1 MSFIT
6 YAQNFEDVI
15 LWRALGHL
23 GNGFYIDV
31 GANDP
36 VEHSV
41 TKAFYDAG
49 WHGINVE
56 PLPAYRGAFANQRPR
71 DINLAVAAGPENGEL
86 VLFDVPDIHGWAS
99 PEAAV
104 AAAHQAS
111 GHTVAELRVPQRT
124 LDSICSEYVHGEIHF
139 LKIDVEGFEEAVLR
153 GIDLERWRPWILVIE
168 ATVPNSRVTTYQIW
182 EQLVTSHRY
191 RFAYFDGLNR
201 YYVAEEHAGLA
212 ETIAIQPNVFD
223 AFVPWQLARAAE
235 GALAQEAAR
244 QAEYDAREAEHEAHQ
259 QTRAQLGAVEARA
272 IQVQQLHDA
281 LARTLTAEYDAHVAT
296 RQALGQAHAAN
307 TVTHDALTQE
317 YEAHSSTRKALE
329 QEYSAHALSRQALE
343 QEYSAHA
350 LSRQALEQEYSAHAL
365 TQKALQQEYE
375 AHAASREAGLSAV
388 RDKCWLD
395 EHCAQQQAALDTA
408 SAELSQLHAQLI
420 ASDAWAKSME
430 AALSARLGSR
440 YRQIGGRALRLARSP
455 IKELARVSRGA
466 ARRAVTWLASRES
479 IRRLI
484 LPRLARYP
492 KLAARVTG
500 LVAQVKRVPMA
511 TAPHARHA
519 LVDPRVAHLPAS
531 ARKVFFDLKHRLS
544 VK

>member
-15 LWRALGHL
+15 LWRALGHISQ
-23 GNGFYIDV
+23 GFYIDV

-49 WHGINVE
+49 WRGINVE
-56 PLPAYRGAFANQRPR
+56 PLPAYRDAFASQRPR

-99 PEAAV
+99 PDAAV

-111 GHTVAELRVPQRT
+111 GHVVAELRVPQRT
-124 LDSICSEYVHGEIHF
+124 LDSICADYVHGDIQF

-168 ATVPNSRVTTYQIW
+168 ATVPNSRVTNHETW
-182 EQLVTSHRY
+182 EPLVTSHRY

-201 YYVAEEHAGLA
+201 YYVADEHAALA

-235 GALAQEAAR
+235 GAIAQEAAR
-244 QAEYDAREAEHEAHQ
+244 QAENDAHQ
-259 QTRAQLGAVEARA
+259 QTRAQLEQFEART
-272 IQVQQLHDA
+272 VQALHLHDMV
-281 LARTLTAEYDAHVAT
+281 ARTLAAEYDAHGAT
-296 RQALGQAHAAN
+296 R
-307 TVTHDALTQE
+307 
-317 YEAHSSTRKALE
+317 
-329 QEYSAHALSRQALE
+329 HALSEA
-343 QEYSAHA
+343 YK
-350 LSRQALEQEYSAHAL
+350 AHAL
-365 TQKALQQEYE
+365 TQHALGQEYE
-375 AHAASREAGLSAV
+375 AHAASRAATLEV
-388 RDKCWLD
+388 MRDKAQLQD
-395 EHCAQQQAALDTA
+395 RFAQLEARCAQLDAGCAHQQAARDA
-408 SAELSQLHAQLI
+408 AMAEVAQLHAQLG

-430 AALSARLGSR
+430 AQLNARSGSR
-440 YRQIGGRALRLARSP
+440 YRQVGGRALRLARSP
-455 IKELARVSRGA
+455 VTESARLGRGA

-479 IRRLI
+479 LRRLI
-484 LPRLARYP
+484 LPRLARHP
-492 KLAARVTG
+492 RLAAKVTG
-500 LVAQVKRVPMA
+500 LVMRVKRVPVSA
-511 TAPHARHA
+511 VQHARQA
-519 LVDPRVAHLPAS
+519 AVDPRVAHLPAS
-531 ARKVFFDLKHRLS
+531 ARKVYFDLKQRLS

>member
-23 GNGFYIDV
+23 GQGFYIDV

-49 WHGINVE
+49 WQGINVE
-56 PLPAYRGAFANQRPR
+56 PLPSYRDAFAKQRPR

-99 PEAAV
+99 PDAAV

-124 LDSICSEYVHGEIHF
+124 LDTICSEYVHGDIHF
-139 LKIDVEGFEEAVLR
+139 LKIDVEGFEESVLR

-168 ATVPNSRVTTYQIW
+168 ATVPNSRVTNHQTW
-182 EQLVTSHRY
+182 EHLVIGHRY

-201 YYVAEEHAGLA
+201 YYVAEEHTELA

-235 GALAQEAAR
+235 GAVAQEAAR
-244 QAEYDAREAEHEAHQ
+244 QAEHKAREAEHQAHQ
-259 QTRAQLGAVEARA
+259 QTRAQLGEVEARA
-272 IQVQQLHDA
+272 IQIQQLHDA

-296 RQALGQAHAAN
+296 RMALSEAYAAN
-307 TVTHDALTQE
+307 TMTQHALTQE
-317 YEAHSSTRKALE
+317 YEAHGSTRRALE
-329 QEYSAHALSRQALE
+329 
-343 QEYSAHA
+343 
-350 LSRQALEQEYSAHAL
+350 
-365 TQKALQQEYE
+365 QEYE
-375 AHAASREAGLSAV
+375 AHAASRQAQLSAV

-395 EHCAQQQAALDTA
+395 EHCAQQQAALDA
-408 SAELSQLHAQLI
+408 AAAELSELHAQLI

-430 AALSARLGSR
+430 TALSARLQSR
-440 YRQIGGRALRLARSP
+440 YRQIGGRAMRLARSP
-455 IKELARVSRGA
+455 VRESARMGRAV

-479 IRRLI
+479 LRRLI

-492 KLAARVTG
+492 KLAAKVTG
-500 LVAQVKRVPMA
+500 LVAQVKRVPVA
-511 TAPHARHA
+511 AAPHARQA
-519 LVDPRVAHLPAS
+519 VVDPRVVHLPAS
-531 ARKVFFDLKHRLS
+531 ARKVFFDLKHRIS